1 VYSSPAEA
9 LESTVGELGADS
21 LYRISRI
28 SGPEVR
34 LANGIRYCYVEVTTG
49 TGMQYGIEAFDE
61 EADKLYRSASRIQ
74 QEGRTAISP
83 LLVTA
88 K

>member
-1 VYSSPAEA
+1 MYSSPVEA
-9 LESTVGELGADS
+9 LENTVGELGTDS
-21 LYRISRI
+21 SYRISRLT
-28 SGPEVR
+28 GPEVR
-34 LANGIRYCYVEVTTG
+34 LANGIRYCYVEVSTS

-61 EADKLYRSASRIQ
+61 EADKLYRCASRIQ
-74 QEGRTAISP
+74 QVGRAAISP